1 MNVIT
6 VARQIGCRGDWIA
19 EQVATKLGYDL
30 VDKRLVEEI
39 AKIKM
44 PDLNAKDLPGAMNII
59 EGTCKSMGIQVEG

>member
-39 AKIKM
+39 AKITQSFTGQFLKKM
-44 PDLNAKDLPGAMNII
+44 L
-59 EGTCKSMGIQVEG
+59 